1 MKTSMVQNNGIS
13 NQTNFMGVKLLKP
26 NPTSLEKYGKL
37 IEDLA
42 GVDEFKKLNVEL
54 EPGAFGVT
62 TRLTKLFGLIKDE
75 GFYLENKEISFNAM
89 KEGILGL
96 IKK

>member
-26 NPTSLEKYGKL
+26 NPTSVEKYGKL

-62 TRLTKLFGLIKDE
+62 TKLTKLFGLITKGD
-75 GFYLENKEISFNAM
+75 FYLTDKETSFEAM
-89 KEGILGL
+89 KKGIQEL
-96 IKK
+96 ITK